1 MCGIVGIIGNFKPKL
16 TIECLKQLQNRGY
29 DSAGISIL
37 EQNSGLTTFKEIN
50 KESINVLLYKTQNLK
65 KDYYNC
71 ISHTRWA
78 THGGITQDNCHPH
91 LSNDCKIN
99 LVHNGIIENYQEV
112 KDLLIKNGFTFY
124 SDTDSEVIVNLIEY
138 NYGNS
143 NNNNNNSL
151 LDNFK
156 LSIEKSINYLNGTWA
171 LLIQHTEIP
180 DTIFAIKRGSPL
192 VMGINNNLKI
202 ITSEISGFNNLL
214 FEYSELESDKLYI
227 ISNNNNIQLSFNLK
241 INKCNNENI
250 GSFEHWTLKE
260 INDQKRLISNITNNG
275 SRIKENRVIF
285 GGLEK
290 YKNLMQNCDNLLLFG
305 CGTSYNSCL
314 YAKHY
319 IQNITHFKNILCFD
333 ACNFNFDSIPKNS
346 KNCCLFV
353 SQSGETKDLFEIL
366 NNIKKERK
374 SEINIGIIN
383 VVDSLIARTVDC
395 GIYLNMNKEVSV
407 ASTKIF
413 TAQCLTL
420 ILFGIYLCE
429 NQITCNN
436 YINNIRN
443 LEKLIIDEVDSEIN
457 NDNLDKLFKSN
468 NGFIIGDSELYPIA
482 LEASLKFKEITYLH
496 IEALTSKSL
505 KHGPLALVSENN
517 FINILLLDNPSSCK
531 QEILARDGK
540 IIEIGNASNASNASN
555 ANNNNYKNLFSSLL
569 YNIKLEKICYYLSIK
584 KGINPDFPR
593 NLAKVVTV

>member
-1 MCGIVGIIGNFKPKL
+1 MIIVILIYQIIVFK
-16 TIECLKQLQNRGY
+16 
-29 DSAGISIL
+29 
-37 EQNSGLTTFKEIN
+37 
-50 KESINVLLYKTQNLK
+50 
-65 KDYYNC
+65 
-71 ISHTRWA
+71 
-78 THGGITQDNCHPH
+78 
-91 LSNDCKIN
+91 
-99 LVHNGIIENYQEV
+99 
-112 KDLLIKNGFTFY
+112 FY

-138 NYGNS
+138 NYEIIQKENIENENK
-143 NNNNNNSL
+143 NN
-151 LDNFK
+151 K
-156 LSIEKSINYLNGTWA
+156 LQILKESIEKSINYLNGTWA
-171 LLIQHTEIP
+171 LLIQHTELP
-180 DTIFAIKRGSPL
+180 NNIFAIKRGSPL
-192 VMGINNNLKI
+192 VIGHNNNVKI
-202 ITSEISGFNNLL
+202 ITSEISAFNNLL
-214 FEYSELESDKLYI
+214 FEYSELESDKLYVI
-227 ISNNNNIQLSFNLK
+227 DNSNSLQLSFNLK

-250 GSFEHWTLKE
+250 GIFDHWMIKE
-260 INDQKRLISNITNNG
+260 INDQKKLISNITNNG

-285 GGLEK
+285 GGLQQNK
-290 YKNLMQNCDNLLLFG
+290 KIINNCDNLLLFG

-333 ACNFNFDSIPKNS
+333 ACNFNLDSIPKNS

-366 NNIKKERK
+366 NNIKKENL

-420 ILFGIYLCE
+420 ILFGVYLCE
-429 NQITCNN
+429 NKITCDN

-443 LEKLIIDEVDSEIN
+443 LEKQIINEIDDEIDNS
-457 NDNLDKLFKSN
+457 NLDKLFESN
-468 NGFIIGDSELYPIA
+468 NGFIIADSELYPIA
-482 LEASLKFKEITYLH
+482 LEASLKLKEVTYLH
-496 IEALTSKSL
+496 IEALTTKSL

-517 FINILLLDNPSSCK
+517 FINILLLDNNSGSSCK

-540 IIEIGNASNASNASN
+540 IIEIS
-555 ANNNNYKNLFSSLL
+555 NNNNTNNVFSSLL
-569 YNIKLEKICYYLSIK
+569 YIIKLQKICYYLSIK